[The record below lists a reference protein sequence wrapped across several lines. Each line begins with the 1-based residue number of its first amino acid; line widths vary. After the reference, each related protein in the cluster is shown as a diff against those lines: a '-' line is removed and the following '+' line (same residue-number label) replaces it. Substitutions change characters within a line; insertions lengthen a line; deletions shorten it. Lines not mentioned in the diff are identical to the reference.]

1 MLDLWL
7 FFPLVITLHNLEEAV
22 WLPRW
27 SRRAGKLYRP
37 VESDE
42 FYFAALFVTIL
53 AYVVT
58 FMAVEF
64 PSSRILNGVFHG
76 FLGAM
81 ILNTFVPHLTL
92 TILLRKYSP
101 GLLTGLFLMVPVNSM
116 ILYQSIAA
124 GVISRSDLLIFTL
137 VVSMALLSLL
147 PLLFKIGR
155 YLTAMLK

>member
-1 MLDLWL
+1 MVDLWL

-64 PSSRILNGVFHG
+64 PSSRILSGVFHG

-101 GLLTGLFLMVPVNSM
+101 GLLTGLFLKVPVNSM

-124 GVISRSDLLIFTL
+124 GVIIRSYLLIFPL
-137 VVSMALLSLL
+137 FVSIALLSLL
-147 PLLFKIGR
+147 PLLFNIGR